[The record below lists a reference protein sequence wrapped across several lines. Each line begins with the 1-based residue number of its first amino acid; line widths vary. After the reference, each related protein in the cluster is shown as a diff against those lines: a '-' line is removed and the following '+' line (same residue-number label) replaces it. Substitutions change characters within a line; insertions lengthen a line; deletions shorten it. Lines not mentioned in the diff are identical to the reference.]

1 MKQLAFIIASI
12 LVAASSVGCS
22 STQSQGGFQ
31 PAVPTGT
38 AVLSMAHPVQM
49 PIRPD
54 RLASSMAVGASKRGG
69 LLYADDWATNAVY
82 VFDYP
87 SGKQV
92 GVLTGLDAP
101 YGMCVDAQGDI
112 YIGNFYGNTLVEYA
126 HGGDM
131 PLKTYSVVG
140 QPMGCSVDAK
150 GDVSVTSFN
159 PGEVMVFAGG
169 DPTKGTTYAG
179 PCEFQWTMGYD
190 DKRNLVGVGE
200 ESTGAIV
207 ACALLAGSKSIIVL
221 SGCCTGPMQIDF
233 AGGTM
238 WDGKYLAVGNQEVGG
253 SFESGVYQA
262 KVSGTTLKVYGQTD
276 LTDNCFSNY
285 TDVVNPFVVGGKNTP
300 ANRRQG
306 KVILGSNLWCN
317 DAGGGGG
324 INLWH
329 YPAGGPVFRQIGA
342 SLGEPYGAAVSFAK

>member
-112 YIGNFYGNTLVEYA
+112 YIGNFYGKTLVEYA

-190 DKRNLVGVGE
+190 DKGNLVGVGE

-207 ACALLAGSKSIIVL
+207 ACALARGFEIDHRALGVL
-221 SGCCTGPMQIDF
+221 HRTDADRFCGRHD
-233 AGGTM
+233 
-238 WDGKYLAVGNQEVGG
+238 VG
-253 SFESGVYQA
+253 
-262 KVSGTTLKVYGQTD
+262 
-276 LTDNCFSNY
+276 
-285 TDVVNPFVVGGKNTP
+285 
-300 ANRRQG
+300 R
-306 KVILGSNLWCN
+306 
-317 DAGGGGG
+317 
-324 INLWH
+324 
-329 YPAGGPVFRQIGA
+329 
-342 SLGEPYGAAVSFAK
+342 